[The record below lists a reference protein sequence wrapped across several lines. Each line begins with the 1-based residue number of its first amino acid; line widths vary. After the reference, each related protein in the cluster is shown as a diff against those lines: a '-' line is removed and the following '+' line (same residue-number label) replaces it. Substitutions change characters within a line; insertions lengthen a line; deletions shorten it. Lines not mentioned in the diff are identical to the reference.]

1 MRGFL
6 VSGCIAAVPVS
17 KCTSLTSFVI
27 VVSYRCLMFLPE
39 RERPLYRSSSRSP
52 SLYLDGRRRMLWITF
67 PFHGCHDDSII
78 TKSRTRNSS
87 WTAASSAFV
96 PVISY
101 YYRNKKTLLLTTT
114 STFVVVFSEQEEA
127 GLLLVLI
134 HPVRWEE
141 DTRRGRRSSFRGE
154 SIVPA
159 ADDGAD
165 SGPTRSRFVGSSTIL
180 WIHTR
185 TWRRQH
191 PTRSTF
197 VFLSISGATHY
208 STCS

>member
-101 YYRNKKTLLLTTT
+101 YYRNKKTDSAADDDDDGDFPSIIFRTRRI
-114 STFVVVFSEQEEA
+114 EA
-127 GLLLVLI
+127 GLLLVLV
-134 HPVRWEE
+134 HRSCSM
-141 DTRRGRRSSFRGE
+141 TGRRDE
-154 SIVPA
+154 IDVL
-159 ADDGAD
+159 
-165 SGPTRSRFVGSSTIL
+165 VL
-180 WIHTR
+180 
-185 TWRRQH
+185 
-191 PTRSTF
+191 
-197 VFLSISGATHY
+197 VY
-208 STCS
+208 